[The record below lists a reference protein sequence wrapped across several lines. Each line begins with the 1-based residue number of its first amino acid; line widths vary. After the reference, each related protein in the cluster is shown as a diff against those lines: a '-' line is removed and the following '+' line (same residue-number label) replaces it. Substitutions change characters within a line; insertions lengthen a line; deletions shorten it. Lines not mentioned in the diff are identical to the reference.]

1 MMLIDDDGFSLSDKA
16 RRALLCAHK
25 LQQYELVPQN
35 KKTVSDFC
43 NYLLIHLQDCLKH
56 PRKVKCRTLRER
68 IWERYYKFRSSDEF
82 KVMWREFL
90 QKTIGFEACPIF
102 YQYITDKILETLLK
116 NSFKVQDVSSKE
128 QPLSLDFEEANALR
142 YTAGYVIRSLAKKIN
157 RSKHQLKD
165 EITLCL

>member
-1 MMLIDDDGFSLSDKA
+1 MAEEGTEITILKKAYYFLVNSVEIFKEALMMLIDDDGFSLSDKA

-25 LQQYELVPQN
+25 LLQYELVPQN
-35 KKTVSDFC
+35 KKTASDF
-43 NYLLIHLQDCLKH
+43 LIHLQDCLKH
-56 PRKVKCRTLRER
+56 PRKVTLRER
-68 IWERYYKFRSSDEF
+68 IWERYYKYRSSDEF

-142 YTAGYVIRSLAKKIN
+142 WI
-157 RSKHQLKD
+157 
-165 EITLCL
+165 C